1 MRAAMTSVSAA
12 PRSGLYSSACFRH
25 CVTLSSEFWT
35 ATATTP
41 YAGQVREHAG
51 PAVVRVRVGER
62 GCKQGMRERACARV
76 DVNDSERVKK
86 TETEE
91 GKKYVYSLM

>member
-1 MRAAMTSVSAA
+1 MLPTLCDALLRVLDSHGDHAACSLT
-12 PRSGLYSSACFRH
+12 C
-25 CVTLSSEFWT
+25 
-35 ATATTP
+35 
-41 YAGQVREHAG
+41 
-51 PAVVRVRVGER
+51 PAVVRVRAGER
-62 GCKQGMRERACARV
+62 GRKQGMRERVCARV